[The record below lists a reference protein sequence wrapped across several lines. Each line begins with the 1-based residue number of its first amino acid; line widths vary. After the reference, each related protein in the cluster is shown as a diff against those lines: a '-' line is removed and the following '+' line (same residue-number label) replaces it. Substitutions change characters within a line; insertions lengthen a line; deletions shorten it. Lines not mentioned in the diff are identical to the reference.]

1 MRTSKLQLT
10 PLILC
15 LLFSFSLTAADVN
28 FRTLSISEAITE
40 AEIQDKHLF
49 ISYEADWCLPCQIME
64 ENVLKNDAVVSK
76 LNDDFVSVK
85 VNFDNQS
92 HKEWF
97 GKYEVSSLPTLTIV
111 DDTGIEL
118 IRQEGTMNL
127 ATFLA
132 FLDSNTKQPK
142 TVERS
147 NRVIR
152 AQYASP
158 PNTSLTTI
166 QFGAFSK
173 LENAEHQQRSVENL
187 LSISTTIIKDESGL
201 YKLLYME
208 SITREERKVII
219 ANAYYKKLDFF
230 VK

>member
-64 ENVLKNDAVVSK
+64 ENVLTNDAVVSK

-85 VNFDNQS
+85 VNFDNES

-132 FLDSNTKQPK
+132 FLDSNTKLPK
-142 TVERS
+142 KVETK

-152 AQYASP
+152 AQYSSA
-158 PNTSLTTI
+158 PNLPLTTI

-173 LENAEHQQRSVENL
+173 YANAERHQQSIVSL
-187 LSISTTIIKDESGL
+187 LSIPTIITQDDSGL
-201 YKLLYME
+201 YKIVYAKA
-208 SITREERKVII
+208 ITREERKVII
-219 ANAYYKKLDFF
+219 ANANYKKIDFF
-230 VK
+230 IK